1 MCEGSQPHVLGAK
14 FLGRAESHSERI
26 NQMAICSIRYGLKG
40 MKGFNATSALSQRSD
55 RLGFCNKK
63 FPNFLY

>member
-1 MCEGSQPHVLGAK
+1 
-14 FLGRAESHSERI
+14 
-26 NQMAICSIRYGLKG
+26 MAIGSIRYGLKG